1 MKVTTLTQG
10 SPEWHNHRKAH
21 WNASDAAAMLGVSPY
36 QTRNELLHRVST
48 GQEADINASTQKRF
62 DDGHRFEKLARP
74 IAEGIIGQDLYPVTG
89 TSGKY
94 SASFDGITMAE
105 DTVFEHKTLNA
116 ALREV
121 FNVPGEVTGDMLPIY
136 YRAQMEHQL
145 LVSGAERVL
154 FMATDWDESNN
165 MLGCGQAWYFSDPE
179 LRAQLVAGWEQ
190 FAQDLADYTPPA
202 EVVPVVGRTPEN
214 LPALSVEVVGQVVR
228 SNAAEFKAH
237 AMEIFA
243 GVNRKLETD
252 QDFADAEQTVKWC
265 EGVET
270 RAKAAKEQIIGQTAD
285 IAAVLDV
292 VDAVI
297 AESAKLRL
305 EFEKLVT
312 ARKQAIKNEIGA
324 RGQKAL
330 QEHIK
335 DLEAP
340 LAELRISLPAIAAD
354 FGAAMKNKRT
364 IESLNNAVD
373 TLLAKAKVEATNAAQ
388 LITNNLAEFKK
399 LSPEL
404 QALVPDL
411 RLVINKPTDDFCTL
425 LQSRVNQHQ
434 LAVQAAEAEKA
445 AKEAAALAQP
455 AQAAIETVA
464 QVTTAPV
471 AAAIAGP
478 APAFKTGG
486 AGVVDAAGPSTPT
499 VAAKVVSQ
507 IRHELNQYLDKL
519 TDAEL
524 SRVLNFVMSRYPHT
538 APEGATNT

>member
-1 MKVTTLTQG
+1 MKVTTLVQG

-36 QTRNELLHRVST
+36 QTRNELLHRIAT
-48 GQEADINASTQKRF
+48 GQEADIDANTQKRF
-62 DDGHRFEKLARP
+62 DDGHRFEALARP
-74 IAEGIIGQDLYPVTG
+74 VAEGIIGQDLYPVTG
-89 TSGKY
+89 TNGKY

-105 DTVFEHKTLNA
+105 ETAFEHKTLNA

-136 YRAQMEHQL
+136 YRVQMEHQL

-154 FMATDWDESNN
+154 FMATDWDGNDN
-165 MLGCGQAWYFSDPE
+165 MVGCGQAWYFTDPE
-179 LRAQLVAGWEQ
+179 LRAQLVAGWDQ

-228 SNAAEFKAH
+228 SNAAAFKAH
-237 AMEIFA
+237 AMEIFS

-252 QDFADAEQTVKWC
+252 QDFADADKTVTWC
-265 EGVET
+265 EGVEK
-270 RAKAAKEQIIGQTAD
+270 RAKAAKEQILGQTAD
-285 IAAVLDV
+285 IAEVLAV

-297 AESAKLRL
+297 AESAKIRNELD
-305 EFEKLVT
+305 KLVT

-330 QEHIK
+330 HEHIK

-340 LAELRISLPAIAAD
+340 FADLRISLPIMEAD

-373 TLLAKAKVEATNAAQ
+373 TLLAKAKIEATAAAK
-388 LITNNLAEFKK
+388 LIADNLAEFNK

-404 QALVPDL
+404 RALVPDL
-411 RLVINKPTDDFCTL
+411 RLVINKSTDDFCTL
-425 LQSRVNQHQ
+425 LQSRVTQHQ
-434 LAVQAAEAEKA
+434 LAVQAEQAAKA
-445 AKEAAALAQP
+445 AAASAEL
-455 AQAAIETVA
+455 AQAATETI
-464 QVTTAPV
+464 APV
-471 AAAIAGP
+471 IAASAGP
-478 APAFKTGG
+478 APSFKTGV
-486 AGVVDAAGPSTPT
+486 ARAVD
-499 VAAKVVSQ
+499 VASPAVPAVAVTQ
-507 IRHELNQYLDKL
+507 ISAVRHELNQHLNKL
-519 TDAEL
+519 SDAEL
-524 SRVLNFVMSRYPHT
+524 ARVLSFVQSRYPQTHQ
-538 APEGATNT
+538 EGATANT